1 MSTNNYLTVF
11 ARYFRLNN
19 NGFATHK
26 FKIYSL
32 TLSKMKIYIITKN
45 LYILTEKSETNVWKY
60 QRLIA
65 RVINVGLQES
75 TARISLGN
83 EGELK

>member
-1 MSTNNYLTVF
+1 
-11 ARYFRLNN
+11 
-19 NGFATHK
+19 
-26 FKIYSL
+26 
-32 TLSKMKIYIITKN
+32 MKIYIITKN

-83 EGELK
+83 EGELKWKQ